1 MTDKIQ
7 DRQRLANVIT
17 QWNQDHYDLFE
28 LSQPNEACEFH
39 GVVRFYFQDGTNVV
53 TKCIRVASTA
63 TAREVVDVLVEKF
76 RPDMRMLTAN
86 KYALYEV
93 HANGEERRL
102 ENGERVLWVQL
113 NWGTD
118 VREGRFLLKREGD
131 TTLAHARAGGG
142 VDKENQGGTFK
153 RKLSKREK

>member
-1 MTDKIQ
+1 MQHQKGCIQ
-7 DRQRLANVIT
+7 DIHCNCSNL
-17 QWNQDHYDLFE
+17 
-28 LSQPNEACEFH
+28 LSTVYVCKKLDVRTVYADGGICILQACEFH

-93 HANGEERRL
+93 HANG
-102 ENGERVLWVQL
+102 GI
-113 NWGTD
+113 
-118 VREGRFLLKREGD
+118 
-131 TTLAHARAGGG
+131 
-142 VDKENQGGTFK
+142 
-153 RKLSKREK
+153 